1 MKYAVDKI
9 EENLILCEELT
20 TKEKIVINKTSL
32 TGEVHEGTIIVKVNN
47 SYVIDNEQELERKKI
62 IQEKLNRLKNLK
74 SKD

>member
-9 EENLILCEELT
+9 EEDLILCEELT
-20 TKEKIVINKTSL
+20 TKEKIVINKNEL
-32 TGEVHEGTIIVKVNN
+32 PNEVHEGSIIIKDNN
-47 SYVIDNEQELERKKI
+47 SYIIDKNQELERKKS